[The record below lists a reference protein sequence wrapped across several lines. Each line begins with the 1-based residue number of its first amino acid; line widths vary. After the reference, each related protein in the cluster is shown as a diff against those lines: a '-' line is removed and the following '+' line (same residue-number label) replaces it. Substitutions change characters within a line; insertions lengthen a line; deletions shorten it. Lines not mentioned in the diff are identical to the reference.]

1 MHRTGRVKLMK
12 NGNLM
17 KERVKDSATEKKVTL
32 C

>member
-1 MHRTGRVKLMK
+1 MHRTERVKLLK
-12 NGNLM
+12 NGNFI